1 MSDISPRRRLTGRA
15 AVASAFLAVPL
26 TASFCFA
33 EATAAPTPPPA
44 PEAPLDWVMPV
55 SAAPLAPP
63 PPDAPRTPDVDQDL
77 DAVTDIDREVRVE
90 QEVIVDRDG
99 ERRVVR
105 RYRRDMTAEE
115 RAELEADLAEMQAEL
130 AEMSAESAMSRANM
144 QREISFSIA
153 EAHAD
158 AAEARAE
165 AMEAVAEARAE
176 AALAHEYA
184 PKVVLRCKDKTN
196 IVATEVDARGRTTM
210 FVCEANANRIALSA
224 VKTARKA
231 VAADRNLSASE
242 RAEALRAI
250 DEEISELKRQ

>member
-33 EATAAPTPPPA
+33 EATAAPAPPSA
-44 PEAPLDWVMPV
+44 PEAPPEWVMPV

-63 PPDAPRTPDVDQDL
+63 PPEAPPAPDVDQDL
-77 DAVTDIDREVRVE
+77 DAVIDIDRDVRVE
-90 QEVIVDRDG
+90 QQVIVDKDG

-105 RYRRDMTAEE
+105 RYRREMTAEE
-115 RAELEADLAEMQAEL
+115 RAEIEADLAEMHADL
-130 AEMSAESAMSRANM
+130 AESAMSRANM
-144 QREISFSIA
+144 QREISISIA

-165 AMEAVAEARAE
+165 AMEAVTEARAE

-196 IVATEVDARGRTTM
+196 IVATEVDAKGRTTM

-224 VKTARKA
+224 VKSARKA
-231 VAADRNLSASE
+231 VAADRNLTASE

-250 DEEISELKRQ
+250 DEEISDLKRQ